1 MYVNLR
7 RIFSVASVPKLK
19 ADILNSWKEI
29 ASYLDRG
36 VRTVQRWERDSQLPV
51 HRLNSGKVGPVFA
64 FPSELDLWLNGVIRS
79 GPRKPLSANNP
90 TAEIRDPV
98 SSLAAAFARS
108 RLLIRQLS
116 DRAAL
121 QQQRTQ
127 KLLQTVQI
135 LTQHRNGKTDR
146 YQPHSGRVA

>member
-1 MYVNLR
+1 
-7 RIFSVASVPKLK
+7 VAVSSKRK

-51 HRLNSGKVGPVFA
+51 HRLGTSKVGPVFA
-64 FPSELDLWLNGVIRS
+64 FPSELDLWLNGAIRS
-79 GPRKPLSANNP
+79 TPRKQFQTNNRP
-90 TAEIRDPV
+90 AVTRDQV
-98 SSLAAAFARS
+98 SSLAASFARS
-108 RLLIRQLS
+108 RLLMRQLS
-116 DRAAL
+116 DRAVL

-135 LTQHRNGKTDR
+135 LTQHRISKSDR
-146 YQPHSGRVA
+146 YQTQSGRVA